1 MAFKTFE
8 ECRQV
13 NITAARHLKRPCL
26 RASISPLPVSSLSPS
41 MCFQDCAVEPPP
53 HPSTKTA
60 LLQSLI
66 DYQYISF
73 MTNAVGESLCLN
85 DSYHNITYEHK
96 YDCQYSTIPCGTS
109 TQCNRRTLFYDSITL
124 IHTCLT
130 VDTSVPNGACA
141 YISVRFIRT
150 CPAIFAWE
158 ALAFDY
164 VYSKTHAYIACFYAN
179 IAQTSYTYE

>member
-1 MAFKTFE
+1 MSHCALQGVALAELERSTHDRGDMAFKTFE
-8 ECRQV
+8 ECRQE

-26 RASISPLPVSSLSPS
+26 RASIILLPVSSLSPS

-109 TQCNRRTLFYDSITL
+109 TQCNRRTLFLRQY
-124 IHTCLT
+124 
-130 VDTSVPNGACA
+130 
-141 YISVRFIRT
+141 
-150 CPAIFAWE
+150 
-158 ALAFDY
+158 
-164 VYSKTHAYIACFYAN
+164 
-179 IAQTSYTYE
+179 YTYTYLFDS